1 MRSRTKAL
9 LKRNLAYYAFLL
21 LPMLIYMVIFLYPN
35 VVALF
40 WSVYKWDGL
49 APNMEYVGLA
59 NYVKLFSGKSIFYQA
74 LKNTILYALLLTAGS
89 NFLGLIF
96 ALLIHRKS
104 KINNVFRTVFYL
116 PGVLATVAIGSM
128 WTLGIYNPTFGTLNT
143 VLRTVGLESLTTA
156 WLANPHTALVSVAG
170 VHVWQN
176 LGFSMILYIAGLQEI
191 PDDLYESAAIEG
203 ASTLQTIWY
212 ITLPLLKRVATVVV
226 VIVTIFGMRAFDLI
240 FIMTE
245 SGSAFG
251 TTEVLT
257 TFLFRQGFT
266 FRKLGFANSIAVI
279 LLIVVVGISSLQRW
293 LFREKRAF

>member
-1 MRSRTKAL
+1 
-9 LKRNLAYYAFLL
+9 
-21 LPMLIYMVIFLYPN
+21 MVIFLYPN

-226 VIVTIFGMRAFDLI
+226 IIVTIFGMRAFDLI

>member
-1 MRSRTKAL
+1 MTSRTKAL
-9 LKRNLAYYAFLL
+9 IKKNLAYYAFLL
-21 LPMLIYMVIFLYPN
+21 LPMLIYVVIFLYPN
-35 VVALF
+35 VVALI
-40 WSVYKWDGL
+40 WSVNKWDGL
-49 APNMEYVGLA
+49 APKMEYVGLA
-59 NYVKLFSGKSIFYQA
+59 NYIKLLSGKSIFYQA
-74 LKNTILYALLLTAGS
+74 LKNTILYSLLLTVGS
-89 NFLGLIF
+89 NIAGLIF

-104 KINNVFRTVFYL
+104 KINNIFRTLFYL

-128 WTLGIYNPTFGTLNT
+128 WTLGIYNPNFGALNT
-143 VLRTVGLESLTTA
+143 ILRTIGLESLTTA
-156 WLANPHTALVSVAG
+156 WLANPHTALISVAA

-191 PDDLYESAAIEG
+191 SDDLYESAAIEG
-203 ASTLQTIWY
+203 ASSLQTTWY

-226 VIVTIFGMRAFDLI
+226 IIVTIFGMRAFDLI

-251 TTEVLT
+251 ITEVLT

-266 FRKLGFANSIAVI
+266 FRKVGFANSVAVV

-293 LFREKRAF
+293 LLKEKKT